1 MQYESEPEYQA
12 IFEAVPSLYLILSP
26 ELTILNA
33 TDSYL
38 RATMTRREQIV
49 GRHIFEVFPDNPTDE
64 LSTGVSNLRA
74 SLERVRRERLADAM
88 AVQKYDVR
96 RPDSEGGGFEERFW
110 SPVNTPALGRD
121 GKLRY
126 IIHKVEDVTMFMRL
140 RQEGV
145 AHSQR
150 AEELQTRSARM
161 EAEIV
166 ERAQQ
171 LQEANERVR
180 QLNEG
185 LEQRVAERTAELQHA
200 EEQLRQAQKMEAI
213 GRLTGGIAHDF
224 NNMLAVVLSYADLV
238 LAADKLPAPTRHFV
252 EQIAH
257 AGQRAAALTHKL
269 LTFSRQEVTQPRVVD
284 INALLRETQS
294 FLTRLVGEA
303 WQVKV
308 FASDGAANVIVD
320 PSHLE
325 QVIANLVVNARDA
338 MPDGGPI
345 TIETADIWLDADDLQ
360 NGVRVA
366 PGPYLILSVSDSGV
380 GMDAATKARIFE
392 PFFTTKDAGHGTGL
406 GLATVHGIV
415 KQAHGHIWVYSEV
428 GFGTVFKVYLPRAP
442 DAQGTESPVEQPVE
456 SAGGS
461 ETILV
466 VEDEPLVREAACA
479 VLQARG
485 YQVLSAPHA
494 ADATELLRSA
504 SQVDLLL
511 TDVILPGMKGPEF
524 ARLARRD
531 RPSLR
536 VLYMSGYTDHMLGEG
551 VLEKGIELIQKPFT
565 PASLARKVR
574 TVLDAKNALLS

>member
-1 MQYESEPEYQA
+1 MEYESEPEYRA
-12 IFEAVPSLYLILSP
+12 LFEALPSLYLILNP
-26 ELTILNA
+26 DLVILNA
-33 TDSYL
+33 SDSYL

-49 GRHIFEVFPDNPTDE
+49 GRHIFEVFPDNPSEE

-74 SLERVRRERLADAM
+74 SLERVRRDRLSDAM

-96 RPDSEGGGFEERFW
+96 RPESEGGEFEERYW
-110 SPVNTPALGRD
+110 SPVNTPALGPD
-121 GKLRY
+121 GRLRY

-150 AEELQTRSARM
+150 ADALQTRSAHM

-166 ERAQQ
+166 ARAQQ

-238 LAADKLPAPTRHFV
+238 LAAESLPTPTRHFV

-269 LTFSRQEVTQPRVVD
+269 LTFSRQEVTQPRLVD
-284 INALLRETQS
+284 LNTLLRDTHS
-294 FLTRLVGEA
+294 FLTRLVGEE

-308 FASDGAANVIVD
+308 FACEGTANVIVD

-338 MPDGGPI
+338 MPHGGPI
-345 TIETADIWLDADDLQ
+345 TIETADIWLDADDLH
-360 NGVRVA
+360 NGMRVA
-366 PGPYLILSVSDSGV
+366 PGPYVILSVSDAGI
-380 GMDAATKARIFE
+380 GMDAATRARIFE
-392 PFFTTKDAGHGTGL
+392 PFFTTKEAGRGTGL

-415 KQAHGHIWVYSEV
+415 RQAHGHIWVYSEV
-428 GFGTVFKVYLPRAP
+428 GFGTVFKVYLPRA
-442 DAQGTESPVEQPVE
+442 QNEHSTELQTMLSAEP
-456 SAGGS
+456 AGGA

-466 VEDEPLVREAACA
+466 VEDEQLVREAACA
-479 VLQARG
+479 VLHAKG

-494 ADATELLRSA
+494 TEAVQILRSA
-504 SQVDLLL
+504 QHIDLLL
-511 TDVILPGMKGPEF
+511 TDVILPGMKGPE
-524 ARLARRD
+524 LARSAQRE
-531 RPSLR
+531 RPSLL
-536 VLYMSGYTDHMLGEG
+536 VLYMSGYTDHTLGEG
-551 VLEKGIELIQKPFT
+551 VLEKGIELLQKPFT
-565 PASLARKVR
+565 PSSLTRRVR
-574 TVLDAKNALLS
+574 NVLDGKS